1 MEHPLTKEEF
11 KALFA
16 DELRGLLV
24 EAFADNHL
32 AEKAQN
38 PGVAEAAKGKMIV
51 GQFRKAQGL
60 LERMYDALQPK
71 PAVPA
76 QPKVKT

>member
-1 MEHPLTKEEF
+1 MTKDEF

-32 AEKAQN
+32 AEKAQT
-38 PGVAEAAKGKMIV
+38 PGIAEAAKGRMIV
-51 GQFRKAQGL
+51 GQFRKAQNL
-60 LERMYDALQPK
+60 LERMYDALNK

-76 QPKVKT
+76 KGKA